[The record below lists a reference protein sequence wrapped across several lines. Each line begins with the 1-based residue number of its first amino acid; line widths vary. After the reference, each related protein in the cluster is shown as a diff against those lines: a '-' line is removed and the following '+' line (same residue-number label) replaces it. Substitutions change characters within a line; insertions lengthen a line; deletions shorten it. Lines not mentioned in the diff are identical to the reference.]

1 MARGG
6 AWMVAMRWA
15 MKSVGLVSTL
25 VLVRLLD
32 PADFGVIA
40 MAMIVVGFL
49 EVLTMAGVD
58 LAVIRHEN
66 PERADYDAAWTLQV
80 LLAAGIG
87 ALLLVCAPYAAAMF
101 DEPKLVAVLRA
112 LALRAVIGG
121 FQNIGV
127 AQFRRDLAFSKDFQ
141 FNVYKTLLTSGA
153 TLVAALILRNYWALV
168 LGLIVSQ
175 VFMVALSYAMHPYRP
190 RLTLSNW
197 GQYWSFSVWLI
208 VHHLARFLSRRLDQ
222 FIVGTVAGTQFMGR
236 YSVAFDIATLPSN
249 ELVVPMNR
257 GFFPVYA
264 RLQGDPADLATSFV
278 NALSTIALLCFALG
292 FGLFAVAEPAVLVLL
307 GPRWADVVP
316 LVEAL
321 SVFGVFLALATSAEA
336 LLTSVG
342 RTRLLALVGIGNGVL
357 LAAALLITVRSVDV
371 DAVAWA
377 RCLAALVALPLV
389 YGAIRLVAPVSA
401 RAVAGALWPRAVA
414 AAIMVGAVRGIAW
427 PAFPPVALLALQVT
441 AGGVVYTLATWGLW
455 RLRGAPDSVEK
466 SIRDRVAG
474 RLVRFRAAG

>member
-80 LLAAGIG
+80 MLAAGIG

-127 AQFRRDLAFSKDFQ
+127 AQFRRDLAFHKDFQ
-141 FNVYKTLLTSGA
+141 FNVYKTLLTSGV
-153 TLVAALILRNYWALV
+153 TVIAALILRSYWALV
-168 LGLIVSQ
+168 VGMIASQ
-175 VFMVALSYAMHPYRP
+175 VFMVALSYTMHPYRP
-190 RLTLSNW
+190 RLTLSRL

-208 VHHLARFLSRRLDQ
+208 VHHLARFLNRRLDQ
-222 FIVGTVAGTQFMGR
+222 FIIGNVAGTQFMGR
-236 YSVAFDIATLPSN
+236 YSVAFDVATLPTN

-264 RLQGDPADLATSFV
+264 RLQGDPQALAAGFV
-278 NALSTIALLCFALG
+278 RALSTVALLCFALG
-292 FGLFAVAEPAVLVLL
+292 FGLFAVAEPAVLVLM
-307 GPRWADVVP
+307 GSRWADAVP

-321 SVFGVFLALATSAEA
+321 AVFGVFLALATSVEA
-336 LLTSVG
+336 LLMSVG
-342 RTRLLALVGIGNGVL
+342 RTRLLALFGIANVAL
-357 LAAALLITVRSVDV
+357 LAVALAGTVRYLDI

-377 RCLAALVALPLV
+377 RCWTALAALPLV
-389 YGAIRLVAPVSA
+389 YAVVRLAVPVSVP
-401 RAVAGALWPRAVA
+401 AVVGALWPRFVA
-414 AAIMVGAVRGIAW
+414 AALMVGAVKGVPW
-427 PAFPPVALLALQVT
+427 PDLAPIALLALQVAT
-441 AGGVVYTLATWGLW
+441 GAAVYGLATWGLW
-455 RLRGAPDSVEK
+455 RLRGAPDTVEK
-466 SIRDRVAG
+466 SVLDRVSG
-474 RLVRFRAAG
+474 RLTRFRAAG